1 MRQAKKVYEV
11 FSDDTTI
18 EDLVLGRIWDIPD
31 DQNAS
36 RLEVTVRDGDWID
49 PMPATFFVQDYGS
62 WLDAYWAA
70 RDFILKNARP
80 PQNTL

>member
-36 RLEVTVRDGDWID
+36 RLEGTVRDGDWID